1 MPTAVQPPRGQDQE
15 DRQRAAAVLAA
26 VLTALGGYTAV
37 TAAVPSL
44 RLELL
49 SPDVRIIIEVL
60 ELCGALAA
68 ATALW
73 LGAEEPVDP
82 ARGAF
87 ISAMVA
93 LATSNAVF
101 IVAAIL
107 LADELALGGAVGLYS
122 WLVTRYAAGVL
133 FIFATLRRPQLRV
146 STYLIGIAAALT
158 VGVAVSTLI
167 GDRLPRPFFI
177 ETAGHAEVA
186 VSSMVIVAVVFIP
199 AVLFAVGAWMAWR
212 VYVRSAK
219 RIYFWLSL
227 ALWVQV
233 FSKAHELLYPTML
246 GSLVTSSDVLRAF
259 MVALL
264 LVGAL
269 LWLRGLSRGRR
280 VAIAAQENDL
290 RAQEELLAR
299 MLEFL
304 DREQA
309 FRSIVVHELA
319 TPIATL
325 RAFVH
330 TVANH
335 LHPQAPSHARDAL
348 DGMQSETGRLQQ
360 LVGRMDELRWLEL
373 EEFEC
378 HLRPTKLKPLLDDVA
393 SYARGLPG
401 EHPVAVHCDNLSV
414 MADPLRLGQALR
426 NVVTNAARYSPPE
439 SAILIRAHPAGPGLA
454 HISVVDHGPGIPGTE
469 HQRVLGKYKRGSAS
483 RGTHG
488 TGLGLYVACR
498 IAEAHDGRI
507 LLGHG
512 DETGGARVTL
522 ELRQV
527 S

>member
-1 MPTAVQPPRGQDQE
+1 MPTAVQPLGGLNQE
-15 DRQRAAAVLAA
+15 DRRRATVVLAGVLAA
-26 VLTALGGYTAV
+26 LAGYTAA
-37 TAAVPSL
+37 TATVPSL
-44 RLELL
+44 RVELL

-60 ELCGALAA
+60 ELCAALAA

-101 IVAAIL
+101 ISAAIL

-122 WLVTRYAAGVL
+122 WLITRYAAGVL
-133 FIFATLRRPQLRV
+133 FIFATLGRPQLRV
-146 STYLIGIAAALT
+146 SSYLIGIALALAAA
-158 VGVAVSTLI
+158 VAVSVLI
-167 GDRLPRPFFI
+167 GDRLPRPYFI
-177 ETAGHAEVA
+177 ESAGHVEVA
-186 VSSMVIVAVVFIP
+186 VSDLVMLAVVFLP
-199 AVLFAVGAWMAWR
+199 AVLFSIGAGMAWR
-212 VYVRSAK
+212 IYLRSAK

-246 GSLVTSSDVLRAF
+246 GSLVTSSDVLRAL
-259 MVALL
+259 MVNLL
-264 LVGAL
+264 LLGAL
-269 LWLRGLSRGRR
+269 QWLRGLSRGRR
-280 VAIAAQENDL
+280 AAIAAQENDL

-335 LHPQAPSHARDAL
+335 LHAEAPSHARDAL
-348 DGMQSETGRLQQ
+348 VGMQSETARLQQ
-360 LVGRMDELRWLEL
+360 LVRRMDELRWLEL

-378 HLRPTKLKPLLDDVA
+378 QLRPTRLQPLLEDVA
-393 SYARGLPG
+393 NYARGLPG
-401 EHPVAVHCDNLSV
+401 EHPVALQGDNLTV

-426 NVVTNAARYSPPE
+426 NVVTNAARYSPPG
-439 SAILIRAHPAGPGLA
+439 SAILIRARPAASGLV
-454 HISVVDHGPGIPGTE
+454 HISVVDQGPGIPATE

-483 RGTHG
+483 RGTYG
-488 TGLGLYVACR
+488 TGLGLYVARR

-507 LLGHG
+507 LLSH
-512 DETGGARVTL
+512 DNEAGGARVTL

>member
-1 MPTAVQPPRGQDQE
+1 MPTAVQPPGGLTQE
-15 DRQRAAAVLAA
+15 NRRRTGAVLAA
-26 VLTALGGYTAV
+26 VLAALGGYTAA

-44 RLELL
+44 RVELL

-60 ELCGALAA
+60 ELCAALAA

-73 LGAEEPVDP
+73 LGAEKPVDP

-93 LATSNAVF
+93 LTTSNAVF
-101 IVAAIL
+101 VSAAIL

-133 FIFATLRRPQLRV
+133 FIFATLGRPQLRV
-146 STYLIGIAAALT
+146 STYLIGVGAALT
-158 VGVAVSTLI
+158 LAVSVSALI
-167 GDRLPRPFFI
+167 GDRLPRPYFI
-177 ETAGHAEVA
+177 EDAGHAEVA
-186 VSSMVIVAVVFIP
+186 VSNMVIVAVVLIP

-246 GSLVTSSDVLRAF
+246 GSLVTSNDILRAF

-264 LVGAL
+264 LVGTL
-269 LWLRGLSRGRR
+269 QWLRGLSRGRR

-348 DGMQSETGRLQQ
+348 DGIRSETARLQQ
-360 LVGRMDELRWLEL
+360 LVGRMDELRRLEL

-378 HLRPTKLKPLLDDVA
+378 QLRPTRLQPLLEDVA
-393 SYARGLPG
+393 NYARGLPG
-401 EHPVAVHCDNLSV
+401 EHPVAVHCDNLTV
-414 MADPLRLGQALR
+414 EADPLRLGQALR
-426 NVVTNAARYSPPE
+426 NVITNAARYSPPG
-439 SAILIRAHPAGPGLA
+439 SAILIRAHPAAPELA
-454 HISVVDHGPGIPGTE
+454 HISVVDQGPGIPATE
-469 HQRVLGKYKRGSAS
+469 HQHVLGKYKRGSAS

-488 TGLGLYVACR
+488 TGLGLYVARR
-498 IAEAHDGRI
+498 IAEAHNGRI
-507 LLGHG
+507 FLSH
-512 DETGGARVTL
+512 DNETGGARVTL
-522 ELRQV
+522 ELKQV